1 MREVVFT
8 TSVLFPLRALF
19 FFSCLP
25 LLLSVLSLVNM
36 TKSKVKSSNL
46 RSTQGDFQLQTK
58 RHVSLPTPRVQ
69 SRSCSPVQ
77 HGCIS
82 PSSTSTP
89 PRMKVAFADFA
100 DFSSAVRVSSK
111 RKNRTM
117 QKTAPL
123 AVLGQ
128 APRLQYVQLGLTLV
142 VLIRAPVVSPA
153 PRLLFLPLN
162 HPLSGSILQQFLLLY
177 LPSLLVALLLHHW

>member
-1 MREVVFT
+1 
-8 TSVLFPLRALF
+8 
-19 FFSCLP
+19 
-25 LLLSVLSLVNM
+25 
-36 TKSKVKSSNL
+36 
-46 RSTQGDFQLQTK
+46 
-58 RHVSLPTPRVQ
+58 
-69 SRSCSPVQ
+69 
-77 HGCIS
+77 
-82 PSSTSTP
+82 
-89 PRMKVAFADFA
+89 MKVAFADFA